1 MSKFLFFLQLVII
14 FSLIFV
20 CTACGG
26 TIASADGMMKC
37 SRAGSIDGGTTN
49 MNYEVY
55 YEGEYLTI
63 LHSVEQ
69 IISDDSSIL
78 DIYEEAYN
86 NINKQYKGLEYYD
99 TEVVRDNNSVTRDTT
114 INYAKIDIEALL
126 DIEGSEDNVID
137 SDGKVKLQ
145 TWLDFTKPFGV
156 KCE

>member
-1 MSKFLFFLQLVII
+1 
-14 FSLIFV
+14 
-20 CTACGG
+20 
-26 TIASADGMMKC
+26 MMKC

>member
-1 MSKFLFFLQLVII
+1 MTVVYGDTSKI
-14 FSLIFV
+14 
-20 CTACGG
+20 
-26 TIASADGMMKC
+26 
-37 SRAGSIDGGTTN
+37 N
-49 MNYEVY
+49 
-55 YEGEYLTI
+55 I
-63 LHSVEQ
+63 L
-69 IISDDSSIL
+69 L